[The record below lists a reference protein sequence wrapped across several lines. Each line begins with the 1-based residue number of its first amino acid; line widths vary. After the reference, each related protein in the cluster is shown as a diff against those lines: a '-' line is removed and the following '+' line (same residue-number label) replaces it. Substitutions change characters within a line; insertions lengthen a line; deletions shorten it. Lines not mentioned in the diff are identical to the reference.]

1 MTDPPPNGGTCST
14 LNFTNLSVGRRYTL
28 ARLSE
33 AYRDTL
39 DSSVKSTFAQL
50 SSVQWMCSL
59 ANASRAF
66 RCALVSGEKEKGE
79 SIQDYVSR
87 FDMMFRK

>member
-1 MTDPPPNGGTCST
+1 MFECLNDPPPNGGTCST
-14 LNFTNLSVGRRYTL
+14 LNCTNLSVGRRYTL

-39 DSSVKSTFAQL
+39 DSSVQSTSAQ
-50 SSVQWMCSL
+50 SSAVQWMCSR

-66 RCALVSGEKEKGE
+66 GYALVSGGPMAGL
-79 SIQDYVSR
+79 R
-87 FDMMFRK
+87 CR